1 MENRDPLFEVSRE
14 IVGADF
20 QSAGDIS
27 GEVKK
32 ILLQA
37 GFPPP
42 FIRRIVIAAY
52 EAEMNVVIHAF
63 KGIFTTVIYPDKVH
77 IVIDDE
83 GPGIPDLELA
93 FQEGYSTAP
102 PHVREL
108 GFGAG
113 YGLSNMRKCSDT
125 LKIDSHVGE
134 GTRVTMDFLVKS
146 QRDGAEVEK

>member
-1 MENRDPLFEVSRE
+1 MTAESEPLFEVTRD

-27 GEVKK
+27 GELKK

-63 KGIFTTVIYPDKVH
+63 RGTFTTVIVPEEVH

-83 GPGIPDLELA
+83 GPGIPDIDLA
-93 FQEGYSTAP
+93 FKEGYSTAP
-102 PHVREL
+102 PHVREM

-113 YGLSNMRKCSDT
+113 YGLANMKKCSDRID
-125 LKIDSHVGE
+125 IDSRIGE
-134 GTRVTMDFLVKS
+134 GTRVTMDFRLS
-146 QRDGAEVEK
+146 S